1 MSNLDAM
8 KSPIGKMVDGVF
20 FWVRDLQASIEQYS
34 QLFGIP
40 IDESQLGGSIYVF
53 PLANGT
59 DVILDGNGMK
69 EIPFQEHTPLL
80 CMLGTDNIDEA
91 YHFVQRL
98 GFEITFGIFR
108 NEYVAFFDMRDAD
121 HNRIK
126 ICQQF

>member
-1 MSNLDAM
+1 MNNRDAM

-34 QLFGIP
+34 QLFGI
-40 IDESQLGGSIYVF
+40 S
-53 PLANGT
+53 
-59 DVILDGNGMK
+59 
-69 EIPFQEHTPLL
+69 
-80 CMLGTDNIDEA
+80 IDEA
-91 YHFVQRL
+91 YHFVQSL

-121 HNRIK
+121 RNRIK